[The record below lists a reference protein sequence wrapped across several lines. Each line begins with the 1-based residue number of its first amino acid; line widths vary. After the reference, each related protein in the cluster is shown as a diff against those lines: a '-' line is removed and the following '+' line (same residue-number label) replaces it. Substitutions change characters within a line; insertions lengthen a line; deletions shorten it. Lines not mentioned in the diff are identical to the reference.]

1 MSLSLRSRRSDRPR
15 TGRRADAPANPPAA
29 NTTDEFWSPY
39 LTAAE
44 AELRI
49 PGLKVASPAPPMPE
63 PDTAEP
69 ESTAT
74 TDCDLPLD
82 GAGGALVEAGAG
94 PDGQMDADWAALLAI
109 ATAPI
114 EDTAAPPA
122 TVVSP
127 QAEPA
132 GLTDLPEPPP
142 DAAWPTLGDDP
153 PASPVSMSALEALP
167 VELRPP
173 PPPES
178 SPGPAADDDPFFTT
192 PEAEPIP
199 RATPAG
205 SAPPP
210 PDTDHPFFV
219 TPQTDPIAPATT
231 LASAPPPP
239 PPDTDHP
246 FFVTPQTDPIAPATT
261 LASAPP
267 PPPPDTDHPFFV
279 TPQTDPIAPATS
291 PAPPPP
297 PVSGLPAPP
306 DLHRGDRM
314 DWSLRGTTAPEHAT
328 AALPAPPRADDQPAP
343 PMPVSSELVAPTT
356 PDDDER
362 MNWHLQHADAP
373 VGDVPPG
380 LSSDQSLFAGAPAS
394 STDTMA
400 VPVET
405 GGQCPSCGSGA
416 KIDLVDRRRGIQ
428 HLSCTRCFRVWQE
441 WLTD

>member
-15 TGRRADAPANPPAA
+15 TGRRANAPANPPAA
-29 NTTDEFWSPY
+29 DPADEFWSPY

-49 PGLKVASPAPPMPE
+49 PGLKVASPAPPTPE

-69 ESTAT
+69 EPTAT
-74 TDCDLPLD
+74 TDGDDLPLD
-82 GAGGALVEAGAG
+82 GAGGALAEAGAG
-94 PDGQMDADWAALLAI
+94 PEGEMDADWAALLAI

-114 EDTAAPPA
+114 EDTPAPPA
-122 TVVSP
+122 TGVSP

-132 GLTDLPEPPP
+132 DLTDLPEPPP
-142 DAAWPTLGDDP
+142 DAAWPILGDDP
-153 PASPVSMSALEALP
+153 PASPAPMSALEALP
-167 VELRPP
+167 VELPPP

-210 PDTDHPFFV
+210 PDADHPFFV
-219 TPQTDPIAPATT
+219 TPQTDPIP
-231 LASAPPPP
+231 
-239 PPDTDHP
+239 
-246 FFVTPQTDPIAPATT
+246 
-261 LASAPP
+261 
-267 PPPPDTDHPFFV
+267 
-279 TPQTDPIAPATS
+279 PATS
-291 PAPPPP
+291 PPPP

-314 DWSLRGTTAPEHAT
+314 DWSLRGTTSPEHAT
-328 AALPAPPRADDQPAP
+328 SAPLPPPRADDRPVP
-343 PMPVSSELVAPTT
+343 PMPVSSELVPPAT

-362 MNWHLQHADAP
+362 MNRHLQHADAP

-400 VPVET
+400 VAVET

-416 KIDLVDRRRGIQ
+416 NIDLVDRRRGIQ
-428 HLSCTRCFRVWQE
+428 HLSCTGCFRVWQE
-441 WLTD
+441 WLTA